1 MTSRDLKRAFIR
13 ILEVDTNV
21 GLEVKY
27 AVIFSSYLL
36 IYVKNAMEN
45 FYKSFFNDV
54 LVTIQCISV
63 SWAQAAHLVFLS
75 FVCCLQNPSEDPEIT
90 ESD

>member
-13 ILEVDTNV
+13 ILEVDMKV

-27 AVIFSSYLL
+27 AVIFSSYFL

-54 LVTIQCISV
+54 LVTIQCVSV
-63 SWAQAAHLVFLS
+63 SWTQAAHLVFLS
-75 FVCCLQNPSEDPEIT
+75 FVCCLQNPFEDPEIT
-90 ESD
+90 KSD